1 MATTK
6 TFISSVGAKSQ
17 GRYSYYKMLSEARQ
31 GDLVKVKRGVY
42 ASPEQLA
49 DTMVDID
56 KLVPNGILCSFSAW
70 SAYRLTTVIPQAFHV
85 AVKRGRKVTLP
96 DFPAIELHYMTD
108 KLMELG
114 LTTQDING
122 YQVRIFDMERSVCDA
137 IKFRNKIGQD
147 VCSEVVNSYLK
158 LPERNLTRLVDYA
171 EKLRVK
177 NTLNHYL
184 EIAL

>member
-1 MATTK
+1 METRKA
-6 TFISSVGAKSQ
+6 FISSVGAKSR
-17 GRYSYYKMLSEARQ
+17 GRYNYYKMLSEARH

-42 ASPEQLA
+42 AGPGQLA
-49 DTMVDID
+49 DTMIDID

-70 SAYRLTTVIPQAFHV
+70 SAYGLTSVIPQAFHV

-96 DFPAIELHYMTD
+96 AFPTIELHYMAE
-108 KLMELG
+108 KLLELG
-114 LTTQDING
+114 LTTKEING
-122 YQVRIFDMERSVCDA
+122 YQVRLFDMERSVCDA

-158 LPERNLTRLVDYA
+158 LPKRNLAKLVDYA

-177 NTLNHYL
+177 NRLNHYL
-184 EIAL
+184 EILL

>member
-17 GRYSYYKMLSEARQ
+17 GRYSYYKMLSEARH

-70 SAYRLTTVIPQAFHV
+70 SVYGLTTVIPQAFHV

-114 LTTQDING
+114 LTTKDING
-122 YQVRIFDMERSVCDA
+122 YQVRIFDMERCVCDA

-158 LPERNLTRLVDYA
+158 LPERNLTKLVDYA

>member
-1 MATTK
+1 M
-6 TFISSVGAKSQ
+6 
-17 GRYSYYKMLSEARQ
+17 
-31 GDLVKVKRGVY
+31 
-42 ASPEQLA
+42 
-49 DTMVDID
+49 
-56 KLVPNGILCSFSAW
+56 
-70 SAYRLTTVIPQAFHV
+70 TTVIPQAFHV
-85 AVKRGRKVTLP
+85 AVKRGRKITLP
-96 DFPAIELHYMTD
+96 DFPTIELHYMTD

-114 LTTQDING
+114 LTTKDING

-158 LPERNLTRLVDYA
+158 LPERNLTKLVDYA